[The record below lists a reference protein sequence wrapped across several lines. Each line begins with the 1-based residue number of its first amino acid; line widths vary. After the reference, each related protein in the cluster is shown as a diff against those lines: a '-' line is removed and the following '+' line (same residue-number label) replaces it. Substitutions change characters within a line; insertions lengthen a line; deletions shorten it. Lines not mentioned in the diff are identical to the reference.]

1 MQPKVNIWQGVTDI
15 YGIKLGCFVWCIL
28 VVVQWSPLF
37 KVQSDHSTKTNLV
50 LLKLLM
56 SEKYP
61 KVQSDLS
68 TNLGP
73 THVKLSIF
81 NF

>member
-28 VVVQWSPLF
+28 VAVQWSPLF
-37 KVQSDHSTKTNLV
+37 KVQSDHITNLV

-56 SEKYP
+56 SEK
-61 KVQSDLS
+61 
-68 TNLGP
+68 
-73 THVKLSIF
+73 
-81 NF
+81 